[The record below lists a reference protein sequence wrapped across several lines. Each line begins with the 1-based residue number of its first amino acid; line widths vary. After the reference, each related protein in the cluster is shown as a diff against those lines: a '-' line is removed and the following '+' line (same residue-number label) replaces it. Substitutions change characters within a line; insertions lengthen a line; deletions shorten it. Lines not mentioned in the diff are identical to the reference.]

1 MRTLSDI
8 EMGGIRR
15 SVRCAAL
22 AAAAALFCLPSTVSA
37 LDGRVDARG
46 TRTEGLTGDGDYVT
60 SIFRLDNS
68 LEQQVRLSRHLVLR
82 AAHRDLLE
90 DSESRSSLL
99 TSGFTTR
106 TLLPTL
112 ALNYRSPALRA
123 GLSADGYRRSYDGA
137 SFGERRDER
146 LDLALYGQYDFTVG
160 SAMIRAH
167 DTDSDRREADGDMI
181 ENEDRGVRGSLRLD
195 TVVGEFL
202 YTGSRTRDEALSAG
216 LRRDR
221 TAHGLRYQGATTW
234 QGGRGRASLEAR
246 ADRFEETVVS
256 AGDDA
261 ALRLVPIF
269 TGYVLDA
276 TPEDIDPLEPSPA
289 SLPGLSDFDRDTP
302 TSLDI
307 GDDTDPVVEYGGDY
321 RNVVFDFGDPMAVMS
336 GAVYVD
342 RIVRFPEFLEWRLY
356 VSDDPEGI
364 DWTEVSPAVF
374 TADWREWNDGRQG
387 WELDLAEP
395 VTARRFKL
403 VDVKSGPTEPV
414 ILLNEVE
421 LYDATLTNESE
432 AGSVTNRRRLVGSL
446 SYDATSR
453 LTVGYRANLNSRSLG
468 DDGGNLEGRIHTFDA
483 RLRLDGWTL
492 AALHSLNTLESPERL
507 NTDTRTTGVSATSD
521 LSRPVWVR
529 LSWHHDDDR
538 SFHRSRVTDD
548 GAVDLSWHIAPGLTL
563 LQKVGHGMLDD
574 GMSGLEST
582 SWFSVTTMRSRP
594 RRSMV
599 LDVRRSS
606 RWVSRD
612 AGEGFA
618 SFDDLD
624 GTLRWSLFPLL
635 TYSGQVRY
643 ESRDDEEWLWRHI
656 LSWNPLTTGSMDIRF
671 SVNHYS
677 DTRTDTRQR
686 GAGID
691 VTWHAR
697 PRLRMEGRVDVQ
709 DHERNGVTS
718 TPLNTRW
725 RATWTF

>member
-1 MRTLSDI
+1 MRALSDI
-8 EMGGIRR
+8 DMGGSR
-15 SVRCAAL
+15 SVVRIAVVAFVL
-22 AAAAALFCLPSTVSA
+22 LSAPAVATA
-37 LDGRVDARG
+37 LDGRLDARG
-46 TRTEGLTGDGDYVT
+46 TRTEGLAAGSDFTT
-60 SIFRLDNS
+60 SILRFDAS
-68 LEQQVRLSRHLVLR
+68 VEQQIRLARHLVLR
-82 AAHRDLLE
+82 AAHRDLRE

-99 TSGFTTR
+99 TSEYSTR

-112 ALNYRSPALRA
+112 ALNYRANAVRA
-123 GLSADGYRRSYDGA
+123 GLSADGYRRSYDGGA
-137 SFGERRDER
+137 FGERLDER
-146 LDLALYGQYDFTVG
+146 LDLALYGQYNFDRGT
-160 SAMIRAH
+160 AMLRAH
-167 DTDSDRREADGDMI
+167 DTTSDRREADGGWI
-181 ENEDRGVRGSLRLD
+181 ENADRGVRGSLRLD
-195 TVVGEFL
+195 TAVGEFL
-202 YTGSRTRDEALSAG
+202 YTGSRTRDEALTVD

-221 TAHGLRYQGATTW
+221 TAHGLRYQGAAVRMD
-234 QGGRGRASLEAR
+234 GRLRASVEAR
-246 ADRFEETVVS
+246 ADRFEESVTTG
-256 AGDDA
+256 GDDA

-269 TGYVLDA
+269 TGYLLDA

-289 SLPGLSDFDRDTP
+289 ALPGLSDFDRDTP

-321 RNVVFDFGDPMAVMS
+321 RNIVLDFGDPLTVTD

-356 VSDDPEGI
+356 TSDDPQGI
-364 DWTEVSPAVF
+364 DWTEVSPALF
-374 TADWREWNDGRQG
+374 TAVWREWNDGRQG
-387 WELDLAEP
+387 WELTLADP
-395 VTARRFKL
+395 VRARRFKL
-403 VDVKSGPTEPV
+403 VDVKSGPTEPS
-414 ILLNEVE
+414 ILVNEVE
-421 LYDATLTNESE
+421 LRDAALTGDDVVE
-432 AGSVTNRRRLVGSL
+432 SVTNRRRLVGSL

-453 LTVGYRANLNSRSLG
+453 LTLGYRANLTSRTF
-468 DDGGNLEGRIHTFDA
+468 DDSDRDLTGRIHTFDA
-483 RLRLDGWTL
+483 RMRLDGWTL
-492 AALHSLNTLESPERL
+492 AALHSLNTLESPSRL
-507 NTDTRTTGVSATSD
+507 NTDTRTTALSATSD
-521 LSRPVWVR
+521 VSRPLWVR

-538 SFHRSRVTDD
+538 SFHRSRITDD
-548 GAVDLSWHIAPGLTL
+548 GAVDLSWSIAPGLTL
-563 LQKVGHGMLDD
+563 LQKVGRGMLDD
-574 GMSGLEST
+574 GVTGLESS

-599 LDVRRSS
+599 LDLRRSS

-612 AGEGFA
+612 AGEGFS

-686 GAGID
+686 GGGVD
-691 VTWHAR
+691 VTWRAR
-697 PRLRMEGRVDVQ
+697 PSLRLEGRVDVQ